1 MEQSGK
7 AHPGRSTRA
16 FWGPRAP
23 LVMIADDAEDAREVY
38 GQYLA
43 QQGYRVVTAE
53 DGVDALLR
61 VRTSRPDIILMD
73 LQMPRLDG
81 WEAIRQLKSDPRTA
95 SIPVVAVSAYAHDSE
110 RSAARA
116 AGADASLTKPCMPP
130 QLLMM
135 VRAMLLWRAAAVTE
149 PGPAQLP
156 GSYPLPV
163 LHRLTR
169 TSQQKTEM

>member
-1 MEQSGK
+1 
-7 AHPGRSTRA
+7 
-16 FWGPRAP
+16 
-23 LVMIADDAEDAREVY
+23 MIADDAEDAREVY

-61 VRTSRPDIILMD
+61 VRTCRPDIILMD

-95 SIPVVAVSAYAHDSE
+95 SIPVVAVSAYAHDAE
-110 RSAARA
+110 RSEARA
-116 AGADASLTKPCMPP
+116 AGADASLTKPCMPA

-135 VRAMLLWRAAAVTE
+135 VRAMLSWRAAAGHGAGTGAAAGVI
-149 PGPAQLP
+149 
-156 GSYPLPV
+156 PLPV